1 MTNIISMVKGNMFED
16 IDSVSITTAISQ
28 LLKVTDTK
36 SEAYQKLLFYQEVF
50 KGAGELTLLA
60 RELSVNQGLSTEFGA
75 IVAKRINFEQGIE
88 RIVNAKIKA
97 DSIFGGSPTVKNIQL
112 EDDLR
117 LIRLDSSTI
126 HDMQMI

>member
-1 MTNIISMVKGNMFED
+1 MAKFLYIFL
-16 IDSVSITTAISQ
+16 TAVFIANTSYAQ
-28 LLKVTDTK
+28 IRLSGKVTDKK

-88 RIVNAKIKA
+88 RIINAKIRE
-97 DSIFGGSPTVKNIQL
+97 DQIFGGNPTVRKY
-112 EDDLR
+112 
-117 LIRLDSSTI
+117 
-126 HDMQMI
+126 